1 LLGDG
6 EVNLTSSSYFCSR
19 VAAAR
24 QHLFLGAVAVVGAG
38 LSIDAR
44 FPLTSG
50 LNPLLWDA
58 LDADVEARRSVA
70 QNLGRPDSLA
80 KKLVGDNSDDVVSAW
95 EVVGESTIARR
106 RFQHQFSELDSKRS
120 DQPSP
125 AHEALARLVHAGIV
139 VRVVSL
145 NWDTALECAYRRLY
159 GVQLPRGV
167 LAKPHGDASQPEIPW
182 TLPNEPGLVPA
193 EVAAEIRQLK
203 QEHARTLL
211 IIGYSERDRVVV
223 DNLIA
228 PLDDSWRTVRIGPNA
243 DRADDMPAAAE
254 VALPSLASDCEK
266 REATAAWHTVTYH
279 GRRDIGAALRGER
292 LSASDVDTCPPL
304 AEVDLLVDAL
314 RADHAIVMNGPTGC
328 GKSISAYQALRR
340 LVDEGFETLRL
351 RDHARTWGVRRW
363 LTDLRVFPRPKVL
376 FVDDAQDLSP
386 DTVRELAECA
396 DAETLVLVVGIDHV
410 AGGVRTIRMSASA
423 GVARL
428 AKWVRAERG
437 TLFRLVHALDDHV
450 GSHPRDLLFDNR
462 IAVAEREKTLWR
474 FFYTL
479 TGGWRRIRRA
489 ALELRDADRADV
501 ALLAVAV
508 AQIAGVDAGVDR
520 ATLVRLAGVLG
531 RDIKWLDTSLQEL
544 TTRRLVL
551 GSDGRL
557 RCAHL
562 HAAFAVL
569 SWMLHP
575 PPWSPAPWTRP
586 QIPPIASAIPKSLR
600 PPIPDPPASPPAAGI
615 DLADSDERTDR
626 DVACKLVTF
635 MLDSADTPLRGLSWL
650 VDCGPFASARDVLCS
665 KQVLST
671 ERYETLAKRALSTSA
686 ADDVAAAAQLLAK
699 TIGYAR
705 DSAVLQTVMANDDRL
720 REWFT
725 SIAPENA
732 WALGDLVNSLYRPDS
747 DFAAHVAAYSDPERL
762 AALVIDG
769 GWPHSSSTG
778 HALDRL
784 CNVGGK
790 KVRDAIR
797 PHLDYEAYLRMFN
810 TATPEFW
817 RAIDLIADLSSVDH
831 EMALRILSHVG
842 GRLAHQFSADPVL
855 HWNEM
860 FELVIRLGYG
870 PSFSRRRRRH
880 LPEITAAVRAFTGAL
895 DQLLMALTLSGPNDQ
910 WDQLNFGWFV
920 QLLSE
925 ADPSTFTKVAALVD
939 MEAFEE
945 SLRASADNPDRT
957 ALVVAYYLQS
967 VRADEIHAILDRL
980 EPSLQVLD
988 PYFVYLAPDISLR
1001 ALRRGLPLDLGLD
1014 SQNWELAAA
1023 VLDGLF
1029 AHDPT
1034 IAEEVVRTN
1043 ADTMAIGLAA
1053 ANHANPWDGLRNWIT
1068 ACDHAAPGVLDAVIA
1083 GLPEGVVLG
1092 WDRGLRRPKK
1102 YGRSHRK
1109 DIVSLVHRAARL
1121 NGNVAT
1127 EAAELLRRFPSVS
1140 R

>member
-1 LLGDG
+1 M
-6 EVNLTSSSYFCSR
+6 
-19 VAAAR
+19 
-24 QHLFLGAVAVVGAG
+24 GAG
-38 LSIDAR
+38 LSIEAR

-58 LDADVEARRSVA
+58 LDADVEARRRLA

-80 KKLVGDNSDDVVSAW
+80 KELVGDNWDDVVSAW
-95 EVVGESTIARR
+95 EVVGESRAARQ

-120 DQPSP
+120 AQPSP

-159 GVQLPRGV
+159 GVQLLRSV
-167 LAKPHGDASQPEIPW
+167 LAKPHGDASQPDIPW
-182 TLPNEPGLVPA
+182 TLPNEPGLVPP
-193 EVAAEIRQLK
+193 EVAAGIRQLK
-203 QEHARTLL
+203 QEHARSLL

-243 DRADDMPAAAE
+243 DRADDLPAAAE
-254 VALPSLASDCEK
+254 DALPSLASDCEK
-266 REATAAWHTVTYH
+266 QEAAAAWHTVTYQ

-292 LSASDVDTCPPL
+292 LSPSDVDVCPPL
-304 AEVDLLVDAL
+304 AEVDLLVNGL

-340 LVDEGFETLRL
+340 LADEGFETLRL
-351 RDHARTWGVRRW
+351 RDDARTWGVGRW

-386 DTVRELAECA
+386 DTVRELAERA

-410 AGGVRTIRMSASA
+410 AGGVRTIRMSAIA
-423 GVARL
+423 AVARL
-428 AKWVRAERG
+428 ANWVRAERA
-437 TLFRLVHALDDHV
+437 TVFPLVRALDDHV
-450 GSHPRDLLFDNR
+450 GSHPRDLFFDNR
-462 IAVAEREKTLWR
+462 IAVAEKEKTPWR

-479 TGGWRRIRRA
+479 SGGWRRIRRA
-489 ALELRDADRADV
+489 ALELRDADRADL
-501 ALLAVAV
+501 ALLVIAV

-520 ATLVRLAGVLG
+520 ATLVRLAGALG

-544 TTRRLVL
+544 TTRRLAL
-551 GSDGRL
+551 ESDGRL

-575 PPWSPAPWTRP
+575 PAWNPAPPPRP
-586 QIPPIASAIPKSLR
+586 QIPPIASAAPKGYR
-600 PPIPDPPASPPAAGI
+600 PPVPDSPASAPAAGI
-615 DLADSDERTDR
+615 DLADADERADR

-650 VDCGPFASARDVLCS
+650 IDCGPFASARDVLCW
-665 KQVLST
+665 KQVLT
-671 ERYETLAKRALSTSA
+671 NERYETLTKRALATPA
-686 ADDVAAAAQLLAK
+686 VCDVAAAAQLLTK
-699 TIGYAR
+699 TIGYDR
-705 DSAVLQTVMANDDRL
+705 GGTVLPTVMANDDRL

-747 DFAAHVAAYSDPERL
+747 DFAAQVAAYSDPERL
-762 AALVIDG
+762 ATLIIDG
-769 GWPHSSSTG
+769 GWPHSSATG

-797 PHLDYEAYLRMFN
+797 PHLDHEAYLKLFN
-810 TATPEFW
+810 TSTPEFW
-817 RAIDLIADLSSVDH
+817 RAVDLIADLISVDH
-831 EMALRILSHVG
+831 EMALGILSHVG
-842 GRLAHQFSADPVL
+842 GRLALQFRADPVL
-855 HWNEM
+855 NWNDM

-870 PSFSRRRRRH
+870 PSFSRRRRRR
-880 LPEITAAVRAFTGAL
+880 LPEITAAVRAFTEGL
-895 DQLLMALTLSGPNDQ
+895 DKPRIALTLSGPNDQ
-910 WDQLNFGWFV
+910 WDQLNFDWFV
-920 QLLSE
+920 QFLSE
-925 ADPSTFTKVAALVD
+925 ADPSTFTKVAVLVD
-939 MEAFEE
+939 IQSFEE

-980 EPSLQVLD
+980 EPNLQVLD
-988 PYFVYLAPDISLR
+988 PYFAYLAPDVSLR

-1014 SQNWELAAA
+1014 NQHWELAAA
-1023 VLDGLF
+1023 ILNGLF
-1029 AHDPT
+1029 VHDAT
-1034 IAEEVVRTN
+1034 IAEEVARSN

-1068 ACDHAAPGVLDAVIA
+1068 ACDDAAPGLLDAVIA
-1083 GLPEGVVLG
+1083 DLPEGAVSG
-1092 WDRGLRRPKK
+1092 WDRGLRRPER

-1109 DIVSLVHRAARL
+1109 DIVPLVHRAARL
-1121 NGNVAT
+1121 GGHVAT